1 MRKKRV
7 SWAWNW
13 GKKRNAMNVDH
24 ILITAPL
31 EVLLLYELS
40 QLCFPGGSV
49 VKNPPTKAGDMGLI
63 PGLGI
68 CPGEGHDNPLHYFCL
83 VNPHGQRSW
92 VGYSPAGC
100 KKLDTTERLNSNIT
114 IRLQNILACLP
125 PDPLL
130 CQTNHQLC
138 CGHSTKGASPLCFGF
153 SNSSQGPGQ
162 MIRVGAVCHHLKTS
176 LCLKQNSSST
186 FSTKHSPIQPCQQ
199 MLTGPYYVYALP
211 W

>member
-1 MRKKRV
+1 MKLGEKKKCHECGPHPDHSTSGSPLTLWAITIVLPWWLSGKESTYQSRRHGFDPWVGNMPWRRKWQPIPV
-7 SWAWNW
+7 FLP
-13 GKKRNAMNVDH
+13 GK
-24 ILITAPL
+24 
-31 EVLLLYELS
+31 S
-40 QLCFPGGSV
+40 
-49 VKNPPTKAGDMGLI
+49 
-63 PGLGI
+63 
-68 CPGEGHDNPLHYFCL
+68 
-83 VNPHGQRSW
+83 HGQRSW

-114 IRLQNILACLP
+114 LRLQNILACLP

-162 MIRVGAVCHHLKTS
+162 MIRVGAVCHHIKTS